1 MARTRAVWTRS
12 RVSLQG
18 SSPRGLFCEPLCALG
33 SSLGPKRLLLC
44 WRLPALPC
52 LFLLL
57 LREKALLVGAEGL
70 WGSERAGAEGGIPS
84 LGLPHGL
91 PGAVG
96 LFELIY
102 VPGVESPCF
111 AYLPSFPR
119 CQEGAKQ
126 QKSVLGLSPLPRSHF
141 LTPMGAPVYL
151 QH

>member
-1 MARTRAVWTRS
+1 M
-12 RVSLQG
+12 
-18 SSPRGLFCEPLCALG
+18 
-33 SSLGPKRLLLC
+33 
-44 WRLPALPC
+44 
-52 LFLLL
+52 
-57 LREKALLVGAEGL
+57 LVGAEGL
-70 WGSERAGAEGGIPS
+70 WGSERAGAEGGHPS

-126 QKSVLGLSPLPRSHF
+126 QKSVLGLSPLPRSYF
-141 LTPMGAPVYL
+141 LGPWYSPAPMGARVYL